1 MYKNIR
7 MQSLAAALLVAASLP
22 AAAGT
27 LATRSDAA
35 PSLMLQSA
43 LQVLRYEHRAD
54 LQAQLRGERQR
65 LWAAA
70 SLAPRMPDAPLLAG
84 HGLTPALRC
93 TS

>member
-1 MYKNIR
+1 
-7 MQSLAAALLVAASLP
+7 
-22 AAAGT
+22 
-27 LATRSDAA
+27 
-35 PSLMLQSA
+35 
-43 LQVLRYEHRAD
+43 VLRYEHRAD